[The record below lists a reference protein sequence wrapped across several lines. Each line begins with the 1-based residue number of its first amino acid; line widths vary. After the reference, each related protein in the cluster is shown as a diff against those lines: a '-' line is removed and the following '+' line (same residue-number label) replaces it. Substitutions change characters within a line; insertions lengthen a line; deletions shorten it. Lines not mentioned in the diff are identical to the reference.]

1 MNSEQSFMNNPI
13 IVLIKK
19 EFIYHCKSP
28 VIYGAALFFVLL
40 SGSLFIGNNTWF
52 YSRQSDFKSFFLN
65 MPVLFCILIPILT
78 MNSWADEKKQFTDK
92 LLFSLPV
99 SMRGIVLGK
108 YLSLIALWFIIL
120 ALTMVIPITV
130 FALGYFSI
138 PSFFLS
144 WISIF
149 LFGAGVIAISL
160 GLAAVSRHSA
170 VNFLISLVII
180 SFFTFI
186 HIIIQNFE
194 NYVFITRILS
204 YFSFTR
210 HFESAARGIFD
221 SRDFIFYFILI
232 AFGIEVNTFILQIQR
247 DKQ

>member
-1 MNSEQSFMNNPI
+1 MNSEKSLMNNPI

-19 EFIYHCKSP
+19 EFIYHCKTP

-40 SGSLFIGNNTWF
+40 SGGLFIGNNIWL
-52 YSRQSDFKSFFLN
+52 YSGQSDFKSFFLN
-65 MPVLFCILIPILT
+65 MPVLFCIIVPILT

-92 LLFSLPV
+92 LLFSLPI
-99 SMRGIVLGK
+99 SIRGIVLGK
-108 YLSLIALWFIIL
+108 YLSLIAIWFLIL
-120 ALTMVIPITV
+120 SLTMIIPITV
-130 FALGYFSI
+130 FSLGYFSI

-144 WISIF
+144 WISVF

-160 GLAAVSRHSA
+160 GCAAISRHSA
-170 VNFLISLVII
+170 VNFLISLLII

-186 HIIIQNFE
+186 HLLMQHFE
-194 NYVFITRILS
+194 THTFITAILN

-210 HFESAARGIFD
+210 HFESAARGVFD

-232 AFGIEVNTFILQIQR
+232 GFGIEVNTFILQIER
-247 DKQ
+247 DKR